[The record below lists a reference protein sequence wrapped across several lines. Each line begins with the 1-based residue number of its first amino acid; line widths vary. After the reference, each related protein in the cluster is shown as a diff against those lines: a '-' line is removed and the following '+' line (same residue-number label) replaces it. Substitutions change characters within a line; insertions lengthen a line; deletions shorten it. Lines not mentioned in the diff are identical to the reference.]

1 MKYIKTFESH
11 RRSSKDEMINEEFVG
26 KLIKGALSKLFQT
39 FTAPFKD
46 LANDIKNAFKDDDPN
61 SIKGIVL
68 TNLNQGIDNAQKL
81 IRDKAIQAP
90 GDVTNIMTQ
99 FITTLT
105 DLANEI
111 GKDFNNAIENKS
123 KASGANEV
131 AKAILLG
138 SKEAQWKGIIGLL
151 SDPNYKYSKA
161 KYEQSITTST
171 QKKNGPDALKAA
183 QNTAITFFDNFQKDI
198 TTQINN
204 ELTEE
209 EMKKIYEDAVKR
221 GGGVVAKYDYKQ
233 LKEFYDKKT
242 PVRYKRE
249 GYDDSKKPEEQEDKI
264 GKKIMNGLDD
274 QGGVTFLDKD
284 DQPTIKKKYADIL
297 GPEEKKDT
305 TAEEDNLK
313 KDLGEIKTKNP
324 EKLADIGSVVGIFKD
339 DSKKDA
345 QEKIKDI
352 VKGEAPAPEA

>member
-1 MKYIKTFESH
+1 MRYIKTFESH
-11 RRSSKDEMINEEFVG
+11 RISTKEEMINEEFVG
-26 KLIKGALSKLFQT
+26 KLVKGVLGKLFQT

-46 LANDIKNAFKDDDPN
+46 LVNDIKNAFKDDDPK
-61 SIKGIVL
+61 SIKGIIL
-68 TNLNQGIDNAQKL
+68 TNLNQGVDNAQKI
-81 IRDKAIQAP
+81 IRDKSIQAP

-105 DLANEI
+105 DLANGI
-111 GKDFNNAIENKS
+111 GKDFNTAIENKS

-151 SDPNYKYSKA
+151 SDATYKYSKA
-161 KYEQSITTST
+161 KYEQAITDST

-209 EMKKIYEDAVKR
+209 EMKKIYEDSVKK
-221 GGGVVAKYDYKQ
+221 GGGSVSKYDYKQ
-233 LKEFYDKKT
+233 LKEFYDKKV
-242 PVRYKRE
+242 PVRYKKKD
-249 GYDDSKKPEEQEDKI
+249 YDDSKKPEEQEDQV

-274 QGGVTFLDKD
+274 KGVVTFLDKY
-284 DQPTIKKKYADIL
+284 DQPTIKKKYSDIL
-297 GPEEKKDT
+297 GPDENRDKTDEEG
-305 TAEEDNLK
+305 LK
-313 KDLGEIKTKNP
+313 KDLGDIKTKDP
-324 EKLADIGSVVGIFKD
+324 KKLADIGSIVSIFK
-339 DSKKDA
+339 
-345 QEKIKDI
+345 KII
-352 VKGEAPAPEA
+352 